1 MALLRTEIYQPSD
14 LSVYG
19 DSLDV
24 DDADVASHRLP
35 RLIVGALLGLA
46 AVTTLVWFGYERSM
60 VRTGSE
66 IVIIQPPPGPVRT
79 RPENAGGE
87 TQLYAGLKI
96 YEEPQ
101 RAEKEAQSSHLS
113 PASGGERALASA
125 NPSGALPLQSR
136 VPIAPNSV
144 TPEYLQ
150 IGSYP
155 SQELAE
161 NAFHNFQTAHGDL
174 AAMFLPD
181 IKKADLGQK
190 GIWYRLRIGPYAGM
204 TAATEACDKMK
215 KEGVTC
221 LITAR

>member
-1 MALLRTEIYQPSD
+1 RRVLFRSSPPRNTAESSTWNFRFRRASEFMQAYNPDRQAIRQNGTWDMALLRTEIYQPSD

-87 TQLYAGLKI
+87 TQ
-96 YEEPQ
+96 
-101 RAEKEAQSSHLS
+101 
-113 PASGGERALASA
+113 
-125 NPSGALPLQSR
+125 
-136 VPIAPNSV
+136 
-144 TPEYLQ
+144 
-150 IGSYP
+150 
-155 SQELAE
+155 
-161 NAFHNFQTAHGDL
+161 
-174 AAMFLPD
+174 
-181 IKKADLGQK
+181 
-190 GIWYRLRIGPYAGM
+190 
-204 TAATEACDKMK
+204 
-215 KEGVTC
+215 
-221 LITAR
+221 